1 MKILRLYALVDI
13 ARYQSNFSEW
23 EGKKVRWERVVVVV
37 WDQGIAFFY
46 MISEDYFLNIPE
58 KSYKDVNN
66 IWYNVQQKQNWVCS
80 DVWFHMTSSIL
91 LTVTDWLIQSKQAP
105 K

>member
-37 WDQGIAFFY
+37 WDQGITFFY

-66 IWYNVQQKQNWVCS
+66 IWYNVQ
-80 DVWFHMTSSIL
+80 
-91 LTVTDWLIQSKQAP
+91 
-105 K
+105 

>member
-23 EGKKVRWERVVVVV
+23 EGKKDRWERVVVVV

-66 IWYNVQQKQNWVCS
+66 IWYNVQ
-80 DVWFHMTSSIL
+80 
-91 LTVTDWLIQSKQAP
+91 
-105 K
+105 

>member
-1 MKILRLYALVDI
+1 MTRWISERDKWSAYISEYLELKKKCKQGNMKILRLYALVDI

-66 IWYNVQQKQNWVCS
+66 IWYNVQ
-80 DVWFHMTSSIL
+80 
-91 LTVTDWLIQSKQAP
+91 
-105 K
+105 

>member
-37 WDQGIAFFY
+37 WGQGITFFLH
-46 MISEDYFLNIPE
+46 DF
-58 KSYKDVNN
+58 
-66 IWYNVQQKQNWVCS
+66 WG
-80 DVWFHMTSSIL
+80 L
-91 LTVTDWLIQSKQAP
+91 LP
-105 K
+105 KYSRKKLQGCE